1 MPPKWLADLNTW
13 LDSSEVL
20 DSLPVASQ
28 GKSVVQVLSGNTA
41 AAAQTQ
47 EKFSRRCV
55 GVSQLRQMVER
66 RSGNEAAAAQT
77 QAEFSTA
84 LRNTPMAIGSLIS
97 EGVSAAEQAA
107 QRFRRSELGGQISR
121 GAEGLA
127 QQGVAAADRLA
138 QQLTESDL
146 PRRFA
151 DLVEQVVPAQFRG
164 EGGGSS
170 GLSTHGGGAGSGLD
184 SYTLLTKVA
193 PSQTST
199 QCPCCMENFGEGEMM
214 RVLPCFHALHQ
225 QCADNWLHTNPIC
238 PVCRCDIRASLEN
251 HRR

>member
-1 MPPKWLADLNTW
+1 
-13 LDSSEVL
+13 
-20 DSLPVASQ
+20 
-28 GKSVVQVLSGNTA
+28 
-41 AAAQTQ
+41 
-47 EKFSRRCV
+47 
-55 GVSQLRQMVER
+55 MVER

-84 LRNTPMAIGSLIS
+84 LRNTPMAIGSLM
-97 EGVSAAEQAA
+97 
-107 QRFRRSELGGQISR
+107 
-121 GAEGLA
+121 
-127 QQGVAAADRLA
+127 A

-170 GLSTHGGGAGSGLD
+170 GLSTHGGGAGNGLD

-214 RVLPCFHALHQ
+214 RVLPVSMLY
-225 QCADNWLHTNPIC
+225 TNGVQTIGC
-238 PVCRCDIRASLEN
+238 TQTRSASTVCGQLAAHKPDLPGVPLRHPGLPGEPPP
-251 HRR
+251 